1 MIVQKDVHLDESV
14 HFLLAPFVPQSTAT
28 RSIEAQRLCGA
39 FQYFRFSPLSFD
51 LENDRA
57 ETPQR
62 SKLPSSVTADTSIRR
77 KSLSSSKTEQST
89 DSSLRRM

>member
-51 LENDRA
+51 LENDGDYVGKCRSALTQGAASAGGCSALSRA
-57 ETPQR
+57 G
-62 SKLPSSVTADTSIRR
+62 
-77 KSLSSSKTEQST
+77 
-89 DSSLRRM
+89 